1 MWERLKYVKAAQAP
15 SVASYASFSP
25 FDLGAL
31 SFFGLGTE
39 RKASPPAIRAALKY
53 MRLSAKY
60 MRLSARVSYRGREK
74 HLFTPH
80 KPERSL
86 PGDRTCRY
94 PGRSD
99 TIAHGQIHHAPPWQA
114 GGETNLA
121 NAVLLRWH
129 HRSLA
134 HREAISIRHH
144 DGGFIFA
151 QANGTIV
158 GIGRGER
165 TS

>member
-1 MWERLKYVKAAQAP
+1 
-15 SVASYASFSP
+15 
-25 FDLGAL
+25 
-31 SFFGLGTE
+31 
-39 RKASPPAIRAALKY
+39 
-53 MRLSAKY
+53 

-86 PGDRTCRY
+86 PETAPAAN

-99 TIAHGQIHHAPPWQA
+99 TIAHGQIYHALPWQA
-114 GGETNLA
+114 GGKTNLA
-121 NAVLLRWH
+121 NAVLLCWH